1 MMLTLMRSAPRS
13 LLGTDRSHDWLN
25 SAQPHLIDSLA
36 AGAKALSELSR
47 RLKRAVV
54 FSDTAL
60 NSKQL
65 DIIEKNMDGPFDDT
79 AWELCPFPSCED
91 FNKKEEC
98 LNEGTP
104 RVMCLRLNLTKVL
117 TMYDD
122 KQPHYRVV
130 NHMLTDLGYLEYCA
144 GRHMVSGLTH
154 EATGCSIGN
163 IRGKPDP
170 RSKGKADRP
179 TVGLVIHMQGPKKDG
194 TSVTAEDVRDFIVSV
209 NMVIRK
215 RICRAYVVPRL
226 LAYGAAGRHELLFG

>member
-1 MMLTLMRSAPRS
+1 
-13 LLGTDRSHDWLN
+13 
-25 SAQPHLIDSLA
+25 LA

-65 DIIEKNMDGPFDDT
+65 DIMEKNMDGPFDDT

-98 LNEGTP
+98 LDEGTP
-104 RVMCLRLNLTKVL
+104 RVMCFRLNLTRVL

-122 KQPHYRVV
+122 KQPHHRAV

-144 GRHMVSGLTH
+144 ERHCHMVSGLTH

-170 RSKGKADRP
+170 RSKGKTHRP
-179 TVGLVIHMQGPKKDG
+179 TVGLVIHMQGPKKNG
-194 TSVTAEDVRDFIVSV
+194 TAVTADDVYNFIVSV

-226 LAYGAAGRHELLFG
+226 FVNGGGP